1 MTNNVD
7 RSFIKKMIASEKS
20 EKLTEEKKDFLLN
33 DKSVLEAIIAGL
45 VRDFKYI

>member
-20 EKLTEEKKDFLLN
+20 EKLTEEKKTF
-33 DKSVLEAIIAGL
+33 
-45 VRDFKYI
+45 Y

>member
-7 RSFIKKMIASEKS
+7 HSFIKKMITSEKPV
-20 EKLTEEKKDFLLN
+20 KLTEEKKDFLLN
-33 DKSVLEAIIAGL
+33 DKSVLEAIVAGL